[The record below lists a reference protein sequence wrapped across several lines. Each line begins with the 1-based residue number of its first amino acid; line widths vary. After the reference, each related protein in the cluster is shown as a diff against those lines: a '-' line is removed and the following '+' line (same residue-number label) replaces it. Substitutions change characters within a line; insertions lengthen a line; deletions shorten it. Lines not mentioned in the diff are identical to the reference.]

1 MKTRTQ
7 PTYSFGTM
15 VFRPRARQYLANDL
29 IITVVCLA
37 GLAVAGIDGV
47 FMGNM
52 LLWASLTIAMCL
64 VYRFLYLRSMRFI
77 ITEEQFIYEH
87 GVFRRTRDFMELYR
101 IVDFREESSFPQR
114 IFGLKTIQIYSGDRS
129 TPRLDMTG
137 MDMRA
142 DLIPSY
148 VNVWARAA
156 KEMEYMRLPTA
167 KILTVI
173 LVVLASMQARA
184 QLVVSNPLEWLA
196 LAEGNEAINGQMQ
209 DQTDAQTRTAA
220 LQNTIAAEFTKI
232 HEWEKKYS
240 GYLQTAS
247 GFASSLKASATL
259 YEDGVRIFITLGK
272 LRNAIGSN
280 PQGIVA
286 TMSMNNLYLE
296 TATELISVYTL
307 LREAIAT
314 GGRTNMLTGAE
325 RSQTLWALSDKL
337 GSFSKKL
344 NRLYLSIRYY
354 TLTDVWNNIT
364 AGMLDR
370 DIGSIAGDALDRW
383 KRAAKAI
390 E

>member
-1 MKTRTQ
+1 MRLRTDKIW
-7 PTYSFGTM
+7 FI
-15 VFRPRARQYLANDL
+15 VVALVLA
-29 IITVVCLA
+29 
-37 GLAVAGIDGV
+37 
-47 FMGNM
+47 
-52 LLWASLTIAMCL
+52 
-64 VYRFLYLRSMRFI
+64 
-77 ITEEQFIYEH
+77 
-87 GVFRRTRDFMELYR
+87 
-101 IVDFREESSFPQR
+101 
-114 IFGLKTIQIYSGDRS
+114 
-129 TPRLDMTG
+129 
-137 MDMRA
+137 
-142 DLIPSY
+142 IPSAHAQI
-148 VNVWARAA
+148 V
-156 KEMEYMRLPTA
+156 TA
-167 KILTVI
+167 
-173 LVVLASMQARA
+173 
-184 QLVVSNPLEWLA
+184 NPLEWMA
-196 LAEGNEAINGQMQ
+196 LAEGNEAINGEIEKEIKG
-209 DQTDAQTRTAA
+209 QTKTAL

-272 LRNAIGSN
+272 LKKAIGSN

-307 LREAIAT
+307 LKEAIAT

-370 DIGSIAGDALDRW
+370 DIGTIAGDALDRW
-383 KRAAKAI
+383 KRAARAI

>member
-1 MKTRTQ
+1 
-7 PTYSFGTM
+7 
-15 VFRPRARQYLANDL
+15 
-29 IITVVCLA
+29 
-37 GLAVAGIDGV
+37 
-47 FMGNM
+47 
-52 LLWASLTIAMCL
+52 
-64 VYRFLYLRSMRFI
+64 
-77 ITEEQFIYEH
+77 
-87 GVFRRTRDFMELYR
+87 
-101 IVDFREESSFPQR
+101 
-114 IFGLKTIQIYSGDRS
+114 
-129 TPRLDMTG
+129 
-137 MDMRA
+137 
-142 DLIPSY
+142 
-148 VNVWARAA
+148 
-156 KEMEYMRLPTA
+156 MRLPTA

-173 LVVLASMQARA
+173 IAVLASLQARA

-196 LAEGNEAINGQMQ
+196 LAEGNEAINGQVK

-240 GYLQTAS
+240 GYLQTVS

-272 LRNAIGSN
+272 LKKAIGSN

-307 LREAIAT
+307 LKEAIAT

-337 GSFSKKL
+337 GTFSKKL

-370 DIGSIAGDALDRW
+370 DIGTIAGDALDRW
-383 KRAAKAI
+383 KRAARAI

>member
-1 MKTRTQ
+1 
-7 PTYSFGTM
+7 
-15 VFRPRARQYLANDL
+15 
-29 IITVVCLA
+29 
-37 GLAVAGIDGV
+37 
-47 FMGNM
+47 
-52 LLWASLTIAMCL
+52 
-64 VYRFLYLRSMRFI
+64 
-77 ITEEQFIYEH
+77 
-87 GVFRRTRDFMELYR
+87 
-101 IVDFREESSFPQR
+101 
-114 IFGLKTIQIYSGDRS
+114 
-129 TPRLDMTG
+129 
-137 MDMRA
+137 
-142 DLIPSY
+142 
-148 VNVWARAA
+148 
-156 KEMEYMRLPTA
+156 MRLPTA

-173 LVVLASMQARA
+173 IAVLASLQARA

-196 LAEGNEAINGQMQ
+196 LAEGNEAINGQVK

-232 HEWEKKYS
+232 HEWENKYS

-272 LRNAIGSN
+272 LKKAIGSN

-337 GSFSKKL
+337 GTFSKKL

-370 DIGSIAGDALDRW
+370 DIGTIAGDALDRW
-383 KRAAKAI
+383 KRAARAI